1 VIENAD
7 LAVLT
12 FLTGFSGKSSIFDHL
27 VNAVARLDLFKGLAL
42 MCLFWFTWAHVEPNQ
57 TLRGRDE
64 RHERLVNVVIGSL
77 LMVALARVL
86 QLALHWHQRPL
97 LSNLNLPF
105 PLLESGALH
114 LSGWN
119 SFPSDHS
126 MLFFALSTGLWTV
139 NRQAGAVAFAWS
151 LLVVDIPRIYL
162 GIHYPSDVM
171 GGAIL
176 GITGMVGFLALPLSR
191 LNNAVSAWRNTHHG
205 AFIAVMFFVTDELA
219 HLLDDLREL
228 AQSTFHII
236 LSG

>member
-57 TLRGRDE
+57 TVRGRDE

-119 SFPSDHS
+119 SFPSD
-126 MLFFALSTGLWTV
+126 G
-139 NRQAGAVAFAWS
+139 QPAGWS
-151 LLVVDIPRIYL
+151 SGVCLVVAGCGYSSHLPGHSLSQRRNGRSHPWY
-162 GIHYPSDVM
+162 HRH
-171 GGAIL
+171 GG
-176 GITGMVGFLALPLSR
+176 LSG
-191 LNNAVSAWRNTHHG
+191 T
-205 AFIAVMFFVTDELA
+205 
-219 HLLDDLREL
+219 
-228 AQSTFHII
+228 STFQTK
-236 LSG
+236 